1 MSFQSRMTWRRRSGR
16 PRRGRRRRSI
26 ACGLRSMPARFQPS
40 SPGARTR
47 SCAWTILPLTTST
60 RCRPSTSAASSTSPA
75 RRWKASVRMVCV
87 LRRTP
92 PGSRASIRSLP
103 MKTPCAP
110 TRTFSPVTGGYA
122 PSESLTMKSSTRPT
136 SVPAGL
142 STGLRSSCVTIN
154 RRLSRMCL
162 GWSMLPSL
170 TRPLFT
176 SPRSLTAC
184 DTSAGLARIAPE
196 MSLRAERYR
205 AELRDLEEWEPYLKK
220 HSGLPGPR
228 ANLELVAA
236 VAEEADPDRLW
247 RFSASNDEF
256 LALCGTAGLGRVAL
270 LEPET
275 VMTWLRELA
284 SDPRWRVREGVAMAL
299 QRLGR
304 ENMSRLIAEMKVWS
318 RGDAFVQ
325 RAVVAGLCDP
335 PILKTN
341 GDTVE
346 VLAILDAITGMLASS
361 TDRKHEGFRV
371 LRQALGYGWS
381 VAAAAAPQNATP
393 YLDNWLRS
401 TDKDVAWG

>member
-1 MSFQSRMTWRRRSGR
+1 M
-16 PRRGRRRRSI
+16 
-26 ACGLRSMPARFQPS
+26 
-40 SPGARTR
+40 
-47 SCAWTILPLTTST
+47 
-60 RCRPSTSAASSTSPA
+60 
-75 RRWKASVRMVCV
+75 
-87 LRRTP
+87 
-92 PGSRASIRSLP
+92 PGS
-103 MKTPCAP
+103 
-110 TRTFSPVTGGYA
+110 V
-122 PSESLTMKSSTRPT
+122 
-136 SVPAGL
+136 
-142 STGLRSSCVTIN
+142 
-154 RRLSRMCL
+154 
-162 GWSMLPSL
+162 
-170 TRPLFT
+170 
-176 SPRSLTAC
+176 
-184 DTSAGLARIAPE
+184 DT
-196 MSLRAERYR
+196 YR
-205 AELRDLEEWEPYLKK
+205 AELKKLKDWEPYLKK

-247 RFSASNDEF
+247 RLSASRDEF

-270 LEPET
+270 MEPET

-304 ENMSRLIAEMKVWS
+304 ENMSRLIAEMRVWS

-393 YLDNWLRS
+393 YLDKWLRS
-401 TDKDVAWG
+401 TDKDVAWVMQSNLKKARMADVGRALTMKPKAKAKAKAKPKPKPKATAKDKPKPKPKARPKPKRAPAKRARR